1 MAGSEATHDYIV
13 IGAGAGG
20 AVVAARLVEA
30 GCTVLVIEAGGD
42 PLAERPYSDAVADD
56 DPDMPLADAYKVPA
70 FHAFASEHEGLARD
84 YYVRHYEDTAVQK
97 RDWRYCDEK
106 GGILYPRAQ
115 GLGGCSA
122 HHAMIIVKPNA
133 CDWNHIRDL
142 TGDESWRAAHMQ
154 TYFER
159 IERCRYRIFFWRWL
173 SFLTGLNPTGHGWW
187 GWMQTELV
195 FPLRPIR
202 DRLLLSSLLR
212 CVRAAADA
220 FGHSGTQWETAE
232 TDPNAHRVW
241 NPFASGIRIAPLST
255 RRHVRHG
262 PRERLLDV
270 KARYPDKLDIRLRTA
285 VARIAIE
292 DRRAVGVH
300 AIDANGN
307 ELFVEAR
314 REVILAAGAFASPK
328 ILMLSGIGDAAHL
341 ARHEIAVVED
351 LPGVGRN
358 LQDRYEIGVVSRMN
372 KPWATLKNAA
382 YSIRDAE
389 YRKWRRFRLGNY
401 TSNGLLFSMALKSRD
416 SLNEP
421 DLHCFSL
428 LGDFRGYY
436 KGYSQRI
443 RKKDYLSWVVL
454 KAYTENRAGTV
465 RLRSSDWRTDPDIQ
479 FHSFAEGSG
488 DYRRDLD
495 AMVKGVRFVRKVAEG
510 MDDLVAE
517 EEEPG
522 RWRDS
527 DEALRNYVAE
537 NAWGHHACG
546 TCAIGPRDSGGVTD
560 SRFKVHGVDGL
571 RIVDASVFP
580 RIPGYF
586 LACAVYMIAEKA
598 ADVLLSPPQG
608 EMA

>member
-1 MAGSEATHDYIV
+1 
-13 IGAGAGG
+13 
-20 AVVAARLVEA
+20 
-30 GCTVLVIEAGGD
+30 
-42 PLAERPYSDAVADD
+42 
-56 DPDMPLADAYKVPA
+56 
-70 FHAFASEHEGLARD
+70 
-84 YYVRHYEDTAVQK
+84 
-97 RDWRYCDEK
+97 
-106 GGILYPRAQ
+106 
-115 GLGGCSA
+115 
-122 HHAMIIVKPNA
+122 
-133 CDWNHIRDL
+133 
-142 TGDESWRAAHMQ
+142 
-154 TYFER
+154 
-159 IERCRYRIFFWRWL
+159 
-173 SFLTGLNPTGHGWW
+173 
-187 GWMQTELV
+187 
-195 FPLRPIR
+195 
-202 DRLLLSSLLR
+202 
-212 CVRAAADA
+212 
-220 FGHSGTQWETAE
+220 
-232 TDPNAHRVW
+232 
-241 NPFASGIRIAPLST
+241 
-255 RRHVRHG
+255 
-262 PRERLLDV
+262 
-270 KARYPDKLDIRLRTA
+270 
-285 VARIAIE
+285 
-292 DRRAVGVH
+292 
-300 AIDANGN
+300 
-307 ELFVEAR
+307 
-314 REVILAAGAFASPK
+314 
-328 ILMLSGIGDAAHL
+328 MLSGIGDAAHL